1 VLKGSL
7 PLSFKVSLLLSS
19 FTDIP
24 LSSLESLLFRLK
36 QCDVAPL
43 GTVILCIYY
52 AGTLYSFPIE
62 WISTIQSK
70 ELRIFQ
76 LGYLKSSTEV
86 LKSLTIREDF
96 SWVVSYKG
104 ETINPL
110 HCDLLK
116 NIPSLLNSGIF
127 SSYCTIRSVYICL

>member
-1 VLKGSL
+1 M
-7 PLSFKVSLLLSS
+7 
-19 FTDIP
+19 
-24 LSSLESLLFRLK
+24 LFL
-36 QCDVAPL
+36 QVQLYCVFCAD
-43 GTVILCIYY
+43 
-52 AGTLYSFPIE
+52 TLYSFPIE
-62 WISTIQSK
+62 WISTIQSE

-104 ETINPL
+104 ETVNPL

-116 NIPSLLNSGIF
+116 NIPLLLNSGIF
-127 SSYCTIRSVYICL
+127 SSCCTIRSVYIFCSVTCIKHCQCSACKQGLSGK